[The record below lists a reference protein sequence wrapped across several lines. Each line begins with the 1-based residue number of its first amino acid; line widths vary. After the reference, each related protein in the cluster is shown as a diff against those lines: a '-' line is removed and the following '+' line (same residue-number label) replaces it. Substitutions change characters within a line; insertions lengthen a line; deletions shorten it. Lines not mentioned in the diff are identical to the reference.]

1 MEIKN
6 EKLSRD
12 KWETCKVACD
22 RLSRTLFP
30 KETTMA
36 AIVGKYFLNGVGD
49 TEVTFRNLKTCN
61 GSQKD

>member
-36 AIVGKYFLNGVGD
+36 AIDGKVL
-49 TEVTFRNLKTCN
+49 
-61 GSQKD
+61 S